1 MILQFSRK
9 FTVIEDHP
17 IMNEKP
23 RIVILDGYTINPGDN
38 PWSPLEALGECT
50 IFDRT
55 PSDLVKERARD
66 ADIILTS
73 KCLLDAAVLDGLPK
87 LKYISILAT
96 GYNNVDVAA
105 AGLRGIPVSNV
116 PAYSTESVA
125 QTVFA
130 LLLELTMAAGAHD
143 SAVKAGEWVNCPDFC
158 FCKTSIVELN
168 GLTIG
173 IVGYG
178 ATGRAVARIATAFGM
193 RVIAHARRIPLD
205 PGPLPVRFVSLDEL
219 FATADVVSLSCPQ
232 TPENTGFVNADLL
245 VKMKPSAFLINTSR
259 GGLVN
264 EADLAEA
271 LGAGTIA
278 GAGLDVVSHE
288 PMRADNPL
296 LTAPHCIITPHIAW
310 ASLAARKRLVGMVAG
325 NVASFLD
332 GAPVNVV
339 NKQHLPPCS

>member
-1 MILQFSRK
+1 MS
-9 FTVIEDHP
+9 
-17 IMNEKP
+17 EKP
-23 RIVILDGYTINPGDN
+23 HIVILDGYTINPGDN
-38 PWSPLEALGECT
+38 SWKPLEALGECT
-50 IFDRT
+50 VFDRT
-55 PSDLVKERARD
+55 LPGQVIERARD
-66 ADIILTS
+66 ADIVLTS
-73 KCLLDAAVLDGLPK
+73 KCLLDTAILEELPK
-87 LKYISILAT
+87 LKYVSILAT

-105 AGLRGIPVSNV
+105 TGRRGIPVSNV

-130 LLLELTMAAGAHD
+130 LLLELTVAVGAHD
-143 SAVKAGEWVNCPDFC
+143 AAVKAGEWENCPDFC
-158 FCKTSIVELN
+158 FCKTSIVELS

-193 RVIAHARRIPLD
+193 QVIAHAPRIPKD

-219 FATADVVSLSCPQ
+219 FATADVVSLNCPQ
-232 TPENTGFVNADLL
+232 THENAGFVNANLL
-245 VKMKPSAFLINTSR
+245 ATMKPGAFLINASR

-264 EADLAEA
+264 EADLAGA
-271 LGAGTIA
+271 LRDGRIA
-278 GAGLDVVSHE
+278 GAGVDVVSHE

-310 ASLAARKRLVGMVAG
+310 ASLAARKRLVEMVAG
-325 NVASFLD
+325 NVASFLS

-339 NKQHLPPCS
+339 NKQYLAS